1 MISDI
6 SVKVTGVLL
15 NNRVIEKQDEDMYK
29 FGLELLISTVINLVL
44 IITIGCFFDKFIQT
58 ILFILEFCFV
68 RRYAGGYHA
77 NTHAGCIATFSIIY
91 FLMLAITDMF
101 HVSNVNLILIVAC
114 VISNIIVFQLSP
126 VTDQNKPLEEHE
138 IKRNSFITK
147 RLVIISLVFNI
158 ILYLCVGNKYGLVLF
173 ALYAQIWVGAV
184 VLVGYIKNK
193 YITKLSL

>member
-1 MISDI
+1 MISDM

-15 NNRVIEKQDEDMYK
+15 NNQVIEKQDEDIYK
-29 FGLELLISTVINLVL
+29 FGLELLISSVINLAVV
-44 IITIGCFFDKFIQT
+44 ITIGCIFGKFIQT

-68 RRYAGGYHA
+68 RRFAGGYHA
-77 NTHAGCIATFSIIY
+77 NTHARCIATFSILY
-91 FLMLAITDMF
+91 FLMLAITETF
-101 HVSNVNLILIVAC
+101 HVNANLILVIAS
-114 VISNIIVFQLSP
+114 VISNFIVFRLSP
-126 VTDQNKPLEEHE
+126 VVDQNKPLEEHE
-138 IKRNSFITK
+138 INRNSLITK

-158 ILYLCVGNKYGLVLF
+158 ILYLCVDNKYGLVLF